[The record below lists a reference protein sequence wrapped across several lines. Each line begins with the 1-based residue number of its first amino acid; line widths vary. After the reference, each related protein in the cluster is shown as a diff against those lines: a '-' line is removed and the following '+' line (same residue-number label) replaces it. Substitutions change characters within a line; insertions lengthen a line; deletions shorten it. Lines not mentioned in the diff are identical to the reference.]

1 METIIA
7 FSDDGTWETLNDEIK
22 VWTITD
28 EGLEELCEGGEPRHL
43 EDEHV
48 VLIAPL
54 IDFIQTSSLIKVAE
68 DA

>member
-48 VLIAPL
+48 
-54 IDFIQTSSLIKVAE
+54 
-68 DA
+68 

>member
-1 METIIA
+1 MKTIIA

-28 EGLEELCEGGEPRHL
+28 EGLEELCGGIEPRHL
-43 EDEHV
+43 EDEHIV
-48 VLIAPL
+48 SLVPL
-54 IDFIQTSSLIKVAE
+54 TDFIKVAE